1 MPTLICCRNLELH
14 SPKIGKM
21 VSVPSLLVKSYTW
34 SHSEQTWSHCIL
46 YLALGLSSAAVSFE
60 ISSSPYLQ
68 NGGHL
73 DTGNFSYTGAVIIAH
88 YRRDSLVKLD
98 TVEQVSL
105 LRVHRPQRW
114 ERLPISPKLL
124 IFVST
129 LLHKHMKQSLYLPL
143 AAHAPTS

>member
-68 NGGHL
+68 MEDIWTQGIL
-73 DTGNFSYTGAVIIAH
+73 A
-88 YRRDSLVKLD
+88 
-98 TVEQVSL
+98 
-105 LRVHRPQRW
+105 
-114 ERLPISPKLL
+114 
-124 IFVST
+124 T
-129 LLHKHMKQSLYLPL
+129 LEL
-143 AAHAPTS
+143 